1 LRTAGERSYHLFKNL
16 PLEVDMS
23 PIREELITLAEA
35 FKNETDTEKLL
46 RLSKRLLDVLNR
58 VEIERNESVR
68 LT

>member
-1 LRTAGERSYHLFKNL
+1 
-16 PLEVDMS
+16 MS